1 MGKGEVGLE
10 NMDLKT
16 KTCSGQ
22 VLCDSA
28 RTRLMGKSDKK
39 QVTIRH
45 RVLDRYEHV
54 RSGGAIT

>member
-1 MGKGEVGLE
+1 MEDVGKGEVGLE

-16 KTCSGQ
+16 GQ